1 MREKEQHPSY
11 DELDLGEFTAHFGVL
26 SADDEDFLTPPVE
39 EEKSSPAE
47 PPAAPEEDSASLE
60 ELWDHAE
67 HTAPPAEP
75 EEEEPAFV
83 PPQEIFDPPAEEP
96 VKSTSAYWEE
106 SEAPAEPGHDFFSHE
121 ETEESEEP
129 EEDEEDY
136 DDDTP
141 RLLDRVAAFFA
152 RRMPP
157 SPEEL
162 EESHPPKAE
171 ESQETTSHS
180 PEIPHPAAPAS
191 SASAE
196 GPISVATVVASTVDA
211 VMEERKDDQRRYQE
225 QRKKTQKEQEKI
237 HRSNSDRAMDTV
249 DLSGEEPSLVE
260 ATVRQKRL
268 QKRLRKNAVAAT
280 VLALLSWV
288 PALVEA
294 FGVVIPYYSTMPL
307 VRSVTSA
314 VLLGAVC
321 IAGFPVFVAGFTRR
335 RLNCFTLV
343 SVGAVVTLADTA
355 TMTVMADRW
364 NAAPFSAI
372 SAAAVAFALWGECWK
387 VGALREGFRLVALG
401 QPAYVVDLTTNGAV
415 KQHGSSVTFY
425 NRTVREDVAARW
437 QHLLLPVV
445 FVGSLVFALLA
456 SVGQGKGQNFLWCW
470 SAILTAGSAL
480 ALPFVYS
487 LPYLRIAKRMG
498 ISGSAVAGFYG
509 AQQLSYSKEIL
520 VTDQDLFPPG
530 TIRLGTP
537 KIISEDRR
545 KAASYAGSLAI
556 AYDCGWSRLFSS
568 YMVNERGRREHLEH
582 FHIHDEGGVSASIYG
597 ETTILGTAPLLRRM
611 SVRLPKSLERKNALY
626 LSIDGELVAIYPLDY
641 KPADSV
647 GWALHAMHRNGITP
661 LFITRDPNLTLR
673 GIKSF
678 FGTDGGG
685 LMLDLNERLNLS
697 AEKAEDLR
705 PNALLYREG
714 LAPYMEA
721 VAGSKRLCRAVRWGN
736 TITLLGS
743 VAGTL
748 LSFYLMFVDRISLLT
763 PGQLMLFL
771 LLWTLPVFLL
781 AWNTDHL

>member
-26 SADDEDFLTPPVE
+26 SADDDEFLLSPSVKE
-39 EEKSSPAE
+39 EESAVPE
-47 PPAAPEEDSASLE
+47 PSAAPEESAESLE

-67 HTAPPAEP
+67 HPQTPEEPA
-75 EEEEPAFV
+75 EEEPAFV
-83 PPQEIFDPPAEEP
+83 PPQEVFDPPAEEP
-96 VKSTSAYWEE
+96 VKSPSAYWEE
-106 SEAPAEPGHDFFSHE
+106 SEAPEPGHDFFSHE
-121 ETEESEEP
+121 EEEESEEP

-157 SPEEL
+157 PPEDLPQEK
-162 EESHPPKAE
+162 ETPP
-171 ESQETTSHS
+171 
-180 PEIPHPAAPAS
+180 PEPPHAPAA

-249 DLSGEEPSLVE
+249 DLSGEEPSLAE

-268 QKRLRKNAVAAT
+268 YLRLRKNAVAAT

-288 PALVEA
+288 PVLAEA
-294 FGVVIPYYSTMPL
+294 FGIVIPYYSTMPL

-321 IAGFPVFVAGFTRR
+321 IAAFPVFVAGFTRR

-343 SVGAVVTLADTA
+343 AVGAVVTLADTA
-355 TMTVMADRW
+355 TVTVLADRW

-372 SAAAVAFALWGECWK
+372 SGAALALALWGECWK
-387 VGALREGFRLVALG
+387 AGALREGFRLVALG
-401 QPAYVVDLTTNGAV
+401 QPAYVVDLTPNGAT
-415 KQHGSSVTFY
+415 KSHGRSATFY
-425 NRTVREDVAARW
+425 NRTMKEDVAARW

-470 SAILTAGSAL
+470 SAILTASSAL
-480 ALPFVYS
+480 ALSFVYS

-498 ISGSAVAGFYG
+498 VSGSAVAGFYG

-697 AEKAEDLR
+697 AEKSEDLR

-736 TITLLGS
+736 AITLLGS
-743 VAGTL
+743 VAGAL
-748 LSFYLMFVDRISLLT
+748 LSFYLMFVGRTSLLT